1 MHRRWFVLMLVL
13 MVSCGRPLQVSTTP
27 QPETQALPRPAVT
40 TTLLETA
47 NSVPSETLSA
57 SAPITPAL
65 SNTQSVPT
73 NEPATVIPVPAAG
86 PPTASASVPSP
97 TSAVAVVPRTVVAET
112 NEQRWR
118 AKQLNREVIQ
128 PPQLYVAA
136 SPVPLL
142 WYDPLT
148 GQSLQIG
155 TIIGE
160 FPVQAHFTL
169 RSDNKP
175 ALEVP
180 YRINID
186 FGLTSISDA
195 VRDRMKAAGYTQS
208 VEAYVIQ
215 NDAVQPK

>member
-1 MHRRWFVLMLVL
+1 MLVF

-27 QPETQALPRPAVT
+27 QSETQALPRPAVT
-40 TTLLETA
+40 TTLLPTA
-47 NSVPSETLSA
+47 NSVPSETSPA
-57 SAPITPAL
+57 SITPAL
-65 SNTQSVPT
+65 SNTQIVPT
-73 NEPATVIPVPAAG
+73 NEPATITPVPATS
-86 PPTASASVPSP
+86 PPMAPASVPSP
-97 TSAVAVVPRTVVAET
+97 PSAVIVVPRTSVPET

-118 AKQLNREVIQ
+118 AQQLNRQINQ

-136 SPVPLL
+136 SPVLLL

-160 FPVQAHFTL
+160 FPVQARFTL

-195 VRDRMKAAGYTQS
+195 VRDRMKAADYTQS

-215 NDAVQPK
+215 TDAVQPK